1 MEFVVGILLLLSFFG
16 LAYYCVKGHNL
27 MIGFLLITIAWTVLS
42 LLGATFATPEFLS
55 TTAFYS
61 NGEPVKI
68 MAILNKIFQSAPEGW
83 GTTLVNVCL
92 GAWFCRVLM

>member
-42 LLGATFATPEFLS
+42 LLGANFATPEFLS

-61 NGEPVKI
+61 DGEPVK
-68 MAILNKIFQSAPEGW
+68 P
-83 GTTLVNVCL
+83 LVSI
-92 GAWFCRVLM
+92 